1 VSVQIESIVLG
12 GGCFWCL
19 DAGYRLIE
27 GIESVTSGF
36 AGGQMQNPTY
46 YDVTSGKT
54 GHAEVV
60 KVDFDSKKIS
70 LEDVLD
76 IFWAMHDPTTKDRQ
90 GNDVGS
96 QYRSTI
102 LYTDE
107 GQLDV
112 IKKSIESITLLWDD
126 PIVTEVKKLATF
138 YPAEEEHQNYFQ
150 KNPERGYCQVIINPK
165 LAKLRAKFTE
175 RVKN

>member
-1 VSVQIESIVLG
+1 VSVQLESIVLG

-60 KVDFDSKKIS
+60 KIDFDGKKIS

>member
-1 VSVQIESIVLG
+1 MSVQIESIVLG

-70 LEDVLD
+70 LEGVLD

>member
-1 VSVQIESIVLG
+1 MSVQIESIVLG

-60 KVDFDSKKIS
+60 KVDFDGKKIS

>member
-1 VSVQIESIVLG
+1 MSVQLESIVLG

-54 GHAEVV
+54 GHVEVI

-138 YPAEEEHQNYFQ
+138 YPAEEEHQNFFQ
-150 KNPERGYCQVIINPK
+150 KHPELGYCQVIINPK

-175 RVKN
+175 RIKN

>member
-1 VSVQIESIVLG
+1 MSVQLESIVLG

-60 KVDFDSKKIS
+60 KIDFDGKKIS

>member
-1 VSVQIESIVLG
+1 MSVQIESIVLG

>member
-1 VSVQIESIVLG
+1 MSVQTESIVLG

>member
-1 VSVQIESIVLG
+1 MSVQIESIVLG

-107 GQLDV
+107 GQLDA